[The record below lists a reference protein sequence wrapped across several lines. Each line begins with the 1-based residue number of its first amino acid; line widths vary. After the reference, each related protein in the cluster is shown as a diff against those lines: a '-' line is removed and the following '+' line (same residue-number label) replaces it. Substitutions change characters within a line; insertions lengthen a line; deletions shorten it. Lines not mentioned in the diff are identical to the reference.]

1 LNTQPKQRKQRIVD
15 QAYLYSK
22 SSVDAV
28 TGCINWQGKKNHA
41 GYGRTT
47 YQGRFT
53 LVHRVSWAVGNA
65 QEMPVGLCVLHRCD
79 NPSCINVDHLFVG
92 TQEDNMK
99 DMASKGRSCF
109 GEKHYGARLTEAAVQ
124 LIKADTRS
132 HSQIAQDHG
141 VTREAI
147 SRIFQGRNWHHV
159 ICP

>member
-1 LNTQPKQRKQRIVD
+1 METHPKQRKKQVVD

-22 SSVDAV
+22 STVDAV

-65 QEMPVGLCVLHRCD
+65 QEMPSGLSVLHRCD

-99 DMASKGRSCF
+99 DMASKSRASCGVGRYNAKLSDEEVLRIRSDDRTSPIIAAEYGVSRRLISGIKC
-109 GEKHYGARLTEAAVQ
+109 GERW
-124 LIKADTRS
+124 R
-132 HSQIAQDHG
+132 
-141 VTREAI
+141 
-147 SRIFQGRNWHHV
+147 HV
-159 ICP
+159 V